1 LEVKLIIFDLD
12 QTLVDFISVH
22 DEATQELFS
31 RFFGVDAKLTEIDFA
46 GRSLADNFLE
56 LAKLKGISEAEV
68 SKNSHELVESYERI
82 FGEKLAKEASD
93 HVLPGVKKLLEEL
106 SKTENF
112 VVLYTGDSAG
122 IVDRVLKATGLG
134 KYFKFAVYG
143 TETPTRVGMV
153 RLAVGR
159 AESITGKKFNEKD
172 VVIIGD
178 SLRDVNS
185 GKQLGAMTIAVA
197 TGFHSTEKLLASK
210 PDYLFKSLK
219 NYRKVLQA
227 IAESGKDL
235 NNR

>member
-1 LEVKLIIFDLD
+1 MKLIIFDLD

-22 DEATQELFS
+22 DEATKELFN

-56 LAKLKGISEAEV
+56 LAKLKGVSEAEV
-68 SKNSHELVESYERI
+68 NKNSPALVESYERI

-93 HVLPGVKKLLEEL
+93 HVLPGVRKLLEEL
-106 SKTENF
+106 SKTDNF

-122 IVDRVLKATGLG
+122 IVDRVLKVTGLG
-134 KYFKFAVYG
+134 KYFRFAVYG
-143 TETPTRVGMV
+143 TEAPTRVGML

-159 AESITGKKFNEKD
+159 AEGMTGKKFSDKD
-172 VVIIGD
+172 IVVIGD

-197 TGFHSTEKLLASK
+197 TGFHSEEKLLAGK

-219 NYRKVLQA
+219 SYRKVLQA
-227 IAESGKDL
+227 IAESGKGL
-235 NNR
+235 K